1 MPQEKSLGY
10 QPFVDAVFLCFTYP
24 LTSMTANTIIAI
36 HFYSTASLQKKQNK
50 KHQQHSARTPR
61 YLKHLR
67 NQGM

>member
-36 HFYSTASLQKKQNK
+36 HFYSTTSLQKNK
-50 KHQQHSARTPR
+50 TKNISSIQHGLPDI
-61 YLKHLR
+61 
-67 NQGM
+67 

>member
-36 HFYSTASLQKKQNK
+36 HFYSTASLQKKTKQK
-50 KHQQHSARTPR
+50 TSAAFSIESQIFKTS
-61 YLKHLR
+61 
-67 NQGM
+67 